1 MNKIKFHPMKSEV
14 FTDQA
19 AGRTIKY
26 FARNVGAARSM
37 PMFESEQWLVQR
49 LAKMLCDENCA
60 QVGHS
65 STMWNVDNPSFGVAG
80 EIEKISSDGATI
92 TLGLY
97 EVPRCASVIAP
108 SPYEMECFRTCKSAH
123 PDPTRSIRAVLM
135 QLWTSTQDPQTL
147 THDGTSAILKE
158 YGDGSRL
165 ILQVVDPNGDVPTLG
180 ALIMYADG
188 SFHSSSQIKAVA

>member
-19 AGRTIKY
+19 EGRTIKY
-26 FARNVGAARSM
+26 FARNVGAARSV

-49 LAKMLCDENCA
+49 LVKMLCDEGCA
-60 QVGHS
+60 QVGLS
-65 STMWNVDNPSFGVAG
+65 STMWNVDNPSIGVAG
-80 EIEKISSDGATI
+80 EIEAISSDGVTI

-97 EVPRCASVIAP
+97 EVPRSASVIAP
-108 SPYEMECFRTCKSAH
+108 SPYEMECFRTCMSAH
-123 PDPTRSIRAVLM
+123 PDPTRSIRAVLV

-147 THDGTSAILKE
+147 CHEGRSAVLKE
-158 YGDGSRL
+158 YRDGSRL
-165 ILQVVDPNGDVPTLG
+165 ILQVVDPNGDVPKLG

-188 SFHSSSQIKAVA
+188 SFHTPGQIKEVA